1 MYTKNIVARPSLFIG
16 VFRASS
22 AGIRVVGNVLA
33 AYSLSFSGQASN
45 GPNTAFCMSNSTNI
59 TNALTLLNTAAQLD
73 PVKHRDLLKVISNLE
88 STGPELLLL
97 AICVC
102 AIVVSFSIWC
112 TTRKNREK

>member
-33 AYSLSFSGQASN
+33 AYSLSFSGQASS
-45 GPNTAFCMSNSTNI
+45 GPNVAFCMSNSTNTTI
-59 TNALTLLNTAAQLD
+59 KQLNAH
-73 PVKHRDLLKVISNLE
+73 VEHRDLLQLMNNVN
-88 STGPELLLL
+88 STGPEVLLL

-102 AIVVSFSIWC
+102 AIVVSSFIWC
-112 TTRKNREK
+112 TTRKDIE